1 MLFRTP
7 ALLSHSRDGECISHS
22 LERDRDGEG
31 LIFVVLV
38 ACLKSTDFVGRVT
51 LGIYLAQAVID
62 LAVQLLESGTAEP
75 FGNLHVLVISAIDA
89 GFADQLERNIEN
101 DVLIG
106 VGNFPIAIRAGEL
119 AKDKIS

>member
-38 ACLKSTDFVGRVT
+38 ACLKSTDFVGRVA
-51 LGIYLAQAVID
+51 LGIYLAQAIID
-62 LAVQLLESGTAEP
+62 LAVQHLERSQAC
-75 FGNLHVLVISAIDA
+75 GNLHVLIMFAIDA
-89 GFADQLERNIEN
+89 GFADQIERNIKD
-101 DVLIG
+101 DVLNWG
-106 VGNFPIAIRAGEL
+106 WQFSHSDPRG
-119 AKDKIS
+119 